1 MHNLNLYNYYD
12 KSLAD
17 INREYLESLK
27 YKPKKKTK
35 SRFDRRHFLALAI
48 TLLTGLGIANYLGVF
63 DEPVVETVQAPPPV
77 DTRTEEEKQGYV
89 QIQIFEFADTPSE
102 TITEPAVQNDEKVIK
117 SIDNNSI
124 ALNNTSSTVDKVNID
139 QANKKEVE
147 KKEKKEN
154 RAVKPKEQ
162 KKAAPPA
169 PVVVKEYA
177 VLFEN
182 INENQYNKVKELS
195 SKNNTKLEV
204 VDAYSNTY
212 SIWKVYEKDNAG
224 SQVVDGTTVT
234 HLEDFLTQEDAVEY
248 AAKRNVQALIKQ
260 VGITEK
266 SYNIRLCCTNIDK
279 AKNIAQSSNITD
291 RIIKIVR
298 EK

>member
-1 MHNLNLYNYYD
+1 M
-12 KSLAD
+12 
-17 INREYLESLK
+17 
-27 YKPKKKTK
+27 
-35 SRFDRRHFLALAI
+35 
-48 TLLTGLGIANYLGVF
+48 
-63 DEPVVETVQAPPPV
+63 
-77 DTRTEEEKQGYV
+77 
-89 QIQIFEFADTPSE
+89 
-102 TITEPAVQNDEKVIK
+102 
-117 SIDNNSI
+117 
-124 ALNNTSSTVDKVNID
+124 VDKVNINQTD
-139 QANKKEVE
+139 KKETK
-147 KKEKKEN
+147 KKEKKEST
-154 RAVKPKEQ
+154 AVTKPKEQ

-177 VLFEN
+177 ILFEN

-212 SIWKVYEKDNAG
+212 SVWKVYEKDDIG
-224 SQVVDGTTVT
+224 SQVVDGTSVT

-248 AAKRNVQALIKQ
+248 AARRNIQALIKQ